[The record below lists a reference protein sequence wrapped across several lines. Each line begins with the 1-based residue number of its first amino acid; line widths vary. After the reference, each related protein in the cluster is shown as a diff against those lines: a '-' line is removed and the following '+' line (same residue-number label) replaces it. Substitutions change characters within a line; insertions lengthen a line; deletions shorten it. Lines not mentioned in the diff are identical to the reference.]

1 MSLIDH
7 LLARSATRDDLINLL
22 RNQDAEIVR
31 LKQREDILVA
41 AMSEV
46 KATSEG
52 KSTQP
57 ISQIV
62 AGCVSEL
69 AALK

>member
-1 MSLIDH
+1 MSLVNH
-7 LLARSATRDDLINLL
+7 LLARNATRGDLINLL

-52 KSTQP
+52 KSAQP

-62 AGCVSEL
+62 AGCAGEL
-69 AALK
+69 AALR

>member
-1 MSLIDH
+1 MSLID
-7 LLARSATRDDLINLL
+7 LVKRTASREDLINLL
-22 RNQDAEIVR
+22 YQQDAEIVR
-31 LKQREDILVA
+31 LKKREDILVTA
-41 AMSEV
+41 ISEV

-62 AGCVSEL
+62 AGCISEL

>member
-1 MSLIDH
+1 MSLVNH
-7 LLARSATRDDLINLL
+7 LLASNASREDLINLL
-22 RNQDAEIVR
+22 RHQDAEIVR
-31 LKQREDILVA
+31 LKQREDILAA

-46 KATSEG
+46 KATSDG

-62 AGCVSEL
+62 AGCICEL

>member
-1 MSLIDH
+1 MSLVNH
-7 LLARSATRDDLINLL
+7 LLARNASREDLVNLL

-46 KATSEG
+46 KATSDD
-52 KSTQP
+52 KSTQL
-57 ISQIV
+57 ISRIV
-62 AGCVSEL
+62 AGCISEL
-69 AALK
+69 AALR